1 MLCQSTVFFVLTSV
15 CSQMKNQYN
24 NDNEARNGH
33 NTISFAYINMRILF
47 YIYKNSYKTFGEQL
61 YESSKNITSTPSKH
75 SQTDSRTRK
84 MKPDGTISNPDTS
97 TSNPASK
104 FGMEFGGFSEIYLGG
119 LRKNIISYLF

>member
-1 MLCQSTVFFVLTSV
+1 
-15 CSQMKNQYN
+15 
-24 NDNEARNGH
+24 
-33 NTISFAYINMRILF
+33 MRILF

-61 YESSKNITSTPSKH
+61 YESSKSITSTPSKH

-104 FGMEFGGFSEIYLGG
+104 FGGFAEIYLGG